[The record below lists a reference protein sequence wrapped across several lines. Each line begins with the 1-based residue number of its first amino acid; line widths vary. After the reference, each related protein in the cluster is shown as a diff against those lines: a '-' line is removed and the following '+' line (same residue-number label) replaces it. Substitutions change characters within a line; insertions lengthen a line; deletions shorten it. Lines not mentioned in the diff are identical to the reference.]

1 MSQSVVTAAPAVPR
15 RRNYSSLIVG
25 VLLLLVFSPL
35 IVSMV
40 TQIGQNPAL
49 FLAQLKNGLVN
60 GAIIAIIALG
70 YTLVYGIIELINF
83 AHGDVYML
91 GAFATLILVGLL
103 NITTKTP
110 WIVRGP
116 VLILIFVAVMAITAA
131 VNVGIERFAYRR
143 LRNAP
148 RLAPLISA
156 IGVSFIL
163 QNVGLYLGGLT
174 VRRGDYWALIA
185 LIAPVAIVAAAF
197 GIARRL
203 QANRERRV
211 PWWAWVL
218 LIVATVAL
226 AVAGF
231 NLIRSGLDAVAPIQ
245 PGSSVMGN
253 TASGPKSVPEV
264 LTSPTTK
271 PILTTPFLLTWKDIM
286 VLVVSGILM
295 VGLYTFVQR
304 TRVGKAMRATAQDR
318 DAARLMGINVDAT
331 IALAFLLGG
340 ALAGAAG
347 MIAGM
352 YFNTVVFTM
361 GFTAGLRA
369 FTSAVLGGIGNIVGT
384 MLGGVLIGLIA
395 SLSDQ
400 YIEVRW
406 TNAVVFGILVIILV
420 FRPSGLLGEN
430 VGQKA

>member
-1 MSQSVVTAAPAVPR
+1 MAQTIAAPVPAAR
-15 RRNYSSLIVG
+15 RRNFGSLVVG
-25 VLLLLVFSPL
+25 LLLILVFSPL
-35 IVSMV
+35 IVSIV
-40 TQIGQNPAL
+40 TQIFQNPAL
-49 FLAQLKNGLVN
+49 FLEQLKVGLIN

-91 GAFATLILVGLL
+91 GAFATLILFGLL
-103 NITTKTP
+103 NLNTRTP
-110 WIVRGP
+110 WIARAP
-116 VLILIFVAVMAITAA
+116 ALLIIFVVVMAITAA

-156 IGVSFIL
+156 IGVSFVI
-163 QNVGLYLGGLT
+163 QNIGLLLGGLP
-174 VRRGDYWALIA
+174 VRTGDYWALVA
-185 LIAPVAIVAAAF
+185 LFAPVVIGTVALVV
-197 GIARRL
+197 ARRI
-203 QANRERRV
+203 QAGRTTPV
-211 PWWAWVL
+211 PRWAWLVL
-218 LIVATVAL
+218 VVVAVLL

-231 NLIRSGLDAVAPIQ
+231 NLMHNALLQAAPIEV
-245 PGSSVMGN
+245 GRSVMGN
-253 TASGPKSVPEV
+253 TPSGPKSLPEV
-264 LTSPTTK
+264 LTSPSE
-271 PILTTPFLLTWKDIM
+271 PPLLTRPFRLTWKDVM
-286 VLVVSGILM
+286 VLVVCSILM
-295 VGLYTFVQR
+295 ISLYLFVQR

-318 DAARLMGINVDAT
+318 DAARLMGINVDQT

-347 MIAGM
+347 MVVGM
-352 YFNTVVFTM
+352 YNNTAVFTM

-369 FTSAVLGGIGNIVGT
+369 FTSAVLGGIGNIAGS
-384 MLGGVLIGLIA
+384 MLGGMVIGVVA

-400 YIEVRW
+400 YIEARW

-420 FRPSGLLGEN
+420 FRPSGLLGED